1 MSKIKHITQSRT
13 GITGVI
19 KSPYLGVV
27 YEPNIHQPIV
37 YFTKPKNI
45 SQEAFDIVV
54 DDILKQIQGLSQKS
68 VEALTSKGENMN
80 PSKSTPFNK
89 LKEEV

>member
-37 YFTKPKNI
+37 YFIKPKGV

-54 DDILKQIQGLSQKS
+54 DDILKQIQGLSNKS
-68 VEALTSKGENMN
+68 VEALTNKGER
-80 PSKSTPFNK
+80 
-89 LKEEV
+89 